1 MIKDINDPKYVSRS
15 THWNSN
21 IVCAI
26 DIETSG
32 KDPAKH
38 DILQIAV
45 VPLKGDFTP
54 DYNIGAFEMRMAPIK
69 KEEDVE
75 KDAMRTN
82 RLDWRE
88 LQSTALDPY
97 KVAELFE
104 EWWGRLKLPFRK
116 SIIPLAHNYTFEYKF
131 LHEWLGPAA
140 MEYYF
145 FQFRDTMALANSL
158 NDYADWT
165 TQPYPY
171 PKTDLGYLCTVL
183 NVENYKPHDALADSL
198 ATAECYRKM
207 MQRHTMH

>member
-1 MIKDINDPKYVSRS
+1 MAEERRRVSRS

-26 DIETSG
+26 DLETSG

-54 DYNIGAFEMRMAPIK
+54 DFEIGAFDMYLAPIHDEK
-69 KEEDVE
+69 YVE
-75 KDAMRTN
+75 PDAMRCN
-82 RLDWRE
+82 KLNWRN
-88 LQSTALDPY
+88 LRDTALDPY

-104 EWWGRLKLPFRK
+104 EWWGRLKLPFNK

-131 LHEWLGPAA
+131 LHEWLGPLN
-140 MEYYF
+140 MDHYF

-158 NDYADWT
+158 NDYADWVSG
-165 TQPYPY
+165 PYPY
-171 PKTDLGYLCTVL
+171 PKMDLAYLCSTL
-183 NVENYKPHDALADSL
+183 NVDNYKPHDALSDAL
-198 ATAECYRKM
+198 ACAECYREM
-207 MQRHTMH
+207 MKRHTMH